1 MFNSINRLEIFQNL
15 EELDLS
21 MNKITDLLELNIQN
35 LTNLRIADFHKN
47 LITNSLEQVSSS
59 SSSSTLPYFP
69 PFLSPPPPSPLFLC
83 FLPLLIPP
91 FSSSSSSPIPSL
103 LTGVQMGMIDS
114 KND

>member
-59 SSSSTLPYFP
+59 SSSPLFHMSPVPLSSFP
-69 PFLSPPPPSPLFLC
+69 SSFPPSPYSSFLFLL
-83 FLPLLIPP
+83 LPYT
-91 FSSSSSSPIPSL
+91 F
-103 LTGVQMGMIDS
+103 VIDWGANG
-114 KND
+114 NDR